1 MRQIMIQLKI
11 VDPTSPPLLLGLTA
25 TLLNRNVKPNSVLQE
40 VSQLEIT
47 YLSKIATVEAL
58 NQILG

>member
-11 VDPTSPPLLLGLTA
+11 VDPISPPRLLGLTA